1 MNSAL
6 QRMLRPA
13 GRENNWR
20 SPSVVF
26 PGPFVLPSLN
36 KLMSRVAAG
45 LFGVRQ
51 EFVTVIR
58 QSRRE
63 QNRDLG
69 NFTKCLQIMEIDVTT
84 SQVQTPQS
92 NSLRGLPL
100 ADEGN

>member
-20 SPSVVF
+20 SPSMHSAVF

-36 KLMSRVAAG
+36 KLMSLVASG
-45 LFGVRQ
+45 LFGVCQ

-69 NFTKCLQIMEIDVTT
+69 NVYKVFT
-84 SQVQTPQS
+84 
-92 NSLRGLPL
+92 NY
-100 ADEGN
+100 GNRRDNVSSPNAAI